1 MLPAH
6 RPKAFRISPNKLPT
20 REELVERAKDRLL
33 ARSLPRLQM
42 SGLLALTGAS
52 GFLTSFV
59 LLELGVD
66 SMAVRYPVAVLAAYA
81 VFLVLLRVWLA
92 IQRDGSWDVGDFV
105 DVTEVVVDGAGTV
118 AAGGG
123 GLSGGGGSFG
133 GAGASASFAAPPS
146 APLSIAPRMPA
157 PRIPAPK
164 SGGGGKGFGFSLD
177 LDEGG
182 IVVLIAVLILA
193 VAALGTALWVVWSA
207 PVLLAEVL
215 VDGLVMTGLYRRLRR
230 GPEPTYWLV
239 GAVRR
244 TWLPVLVTAALFG
257 FSGWLLQT
265 AVPDARSIGPAI
277 EAVSGGGEER

>member
-1 MLPAH
+1 MFPAN
-6 RPKAFRISPNKLPT
+6 RPKALRPSHRELPSREDLVHRT
-20 REELVERAKDRLL
+20 REHLL
-33 ARSLPRLQM
+33 SRSLPRLQM
-42 SGLLALTGAS
+42 SGLLALTGAA
-52 GFLTSFV
+52 GFLTSFL
-59 LLELGVD
+59 LLEAGVE

-81 VFLVLLRVWLA
+81 VFLLLLRVWLWM
-92 IQRDGSWDVGDFV
+92 QRHGSWDAGDFV
-105 DVTEVVVDGAGTV
+105 DWTEVAVDGAEAV
-118 AAGGG
+118 ADGVG

-133 GAGASASFAAPPS
+133 GGGSSTSFE
-146 APLSIAPRMPA
+146 APRVPVPRAPA
-157 PRIPAPK
+157 LK
-164 SGGGGKGFGFSLD
+164 SGGGGGGGKGFGFSLD

-244 TWLPVLVTAALFG
+244 TWLPALVATALFC
-257 FSGWLLQT
+257 FSGWLLQK
-265 AVPDARSIGPAI
+265 AAPEARSIGPAVK
-277 EAVSGGGEER
+277 AVSSAEEQP